1 MIAAVPSAPLLS
13 VSELVT
19 EFHAKSGT
27 VRAVDHVSFELGA
40 GEVLGIVGE
49 SGCGKSATCL
59 SILRLLPEP
68 YGRVTSGKILFQ
80 GQELTTASERELQK
94 IRGRKISMIFQDP
107 MTSLNPYLTLEEQ
120 LTEVP
125 VLHLGLSRGHA
136 RKKAVELLDRVR
148 IADAKSRIKCYPHEL
163 SGGMRQRVMIAMA
176 LLCDPD
182 LLIADEPTTALDVT
196 IQAPILDL
204 LLELKA
210 ERGLSIILIT
220 HDLGVIAGM
229 ADQVLVMYAG
239 RVVEQAK
246 AHELFAT
253 PLHPYTKALLQSA
266 PGIDRHG
273 TERLQSIEGM
283 PPRLDR
289 GPFRKCSF
297 LPRCRFAKPAC
308 AEGEPTLKLMA
319 DAHCRRCILTPEE
332 LS

>member
-1 MIAAVPSAPLLS
+1 MTTTVSSAPLLS

-19 EFHAKSGT
+19 EFHAKNAT
-27 VRAVDHVSFELGA
+27 VRAVDHVSFDLGA

-125 VLHLGLSRGHA
+125 VLHLGLSRGVA
-136 RKKAVELLDRVR
+136 KNKAVELLDRVR

-196 IQAPILDL
+196 IQAQILDL
-204 LLELKA
+204 LSELKA
-210 ERGLSIILIT
+210 ERRLSIILIT

-246 AHELFAT
+246 ARDLFAM
-253 PLHPYTKALLQSA
+253 PLHPYTRALLRSA
-266 PGIDRHG
+266 PSIDHHG
-273 TERLQSIEGM
+273 TQRLQSIEGM
-283 PPRLDR
+283 PPRLD
-289 GPFRKCSF
+289 GQGFRTCSF
-297 LPRCRFAKPAC
+297 LPRCRVAKPAC
-308 AEGEPTLKLMA
+308 GQGEPALERVA
-319 DAHCRRCILTPEE
+319 DAHFSRCLLTPEE
-332 LS
+332 LA